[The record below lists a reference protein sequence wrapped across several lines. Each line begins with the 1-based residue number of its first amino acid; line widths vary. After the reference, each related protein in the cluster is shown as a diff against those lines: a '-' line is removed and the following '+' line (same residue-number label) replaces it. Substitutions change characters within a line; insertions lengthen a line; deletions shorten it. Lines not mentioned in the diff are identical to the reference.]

1 MGVGRLR
8 GRQERRWALGCPRPG
23 DLGGLKGWARS
34 SAASGA
40 LPSPP
45 AGSWHSG
52 ALGQPSPPTPD
63 PRSPRERGGLQALRP
78 QREKKKNLPPATSPG
93 VLAAARAV
101 GGPVFLPVPG
111 LREECVSWGDM
122 PVSSEPGS
130 ASAEYV
136 LKGRYSWSCIIDAA
150 TENVLDES
158 IDPRPLSSVSTGG
171 KHRKP
176 IYRFHVSLSLH

>member
-45 AGSWHSG
+45 AGSRHSG

-78 QREKKKNLPPATSPG
+78 QREQKKSATSNKSRCLGSRQGSGWPS
-93 VLAAARAV
+93 
-101 GGPVFLPVPG
+101 PVPG
-111 LREECVSWGDM
+111 LREECVSWGEM
-122 PVSSEPGS
+122 PVSSEHGS